1 MPRLFESFT
10 LIPAID
16 LKGGQVVR
24 LLRGDMNQATVYGD
38 DPAAIARGFEDAG
51 ARMIHVVDLDG
62 AVAGAP
68 RNLDA
73 VHRIRAATR
82 CAIDVSGGLRTIAAI
97 EEVLAAGADRIA
109 LGSVA
114 FLDQPLLLEA
124 CRRFPQR
131 IFGSLDVRD
140 GRLAIR
146 GWVETTAL
154 KIGEAAA
161 LLKRAGVA
169 AIIYTDIARDGTTAG
184 VDCSK
189 HAQLARETA
198 IPVIASGGIATL
210 DDIRN
215 LRARFDDGVAGAIA
229 GRALYEGRFT
239 LADGLAAA
247 R

>member
-73 VHRIRAATR
+73 VRRIRAVTR

-154 KIGEAAA
+154 EIGEAAA
-161 LLKRAGVA
+161 LFKRAGVA

-184 VDCSK
+184 VDCDK

-215 LRARFDDGVAGAIA
+215 LRARFDNGVAGAIA